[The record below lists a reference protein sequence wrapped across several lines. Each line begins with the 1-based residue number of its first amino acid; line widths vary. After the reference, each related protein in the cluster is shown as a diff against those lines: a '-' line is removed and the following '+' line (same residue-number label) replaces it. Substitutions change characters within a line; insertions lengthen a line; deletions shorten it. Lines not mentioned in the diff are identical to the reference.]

1 MWFDVIKMFVTIAQ
15 HKKEI
20 NIAQRERVSK
30 MYAEMSQLLVDTVK
44 ELKEDVYPQ
53 GKCAT
58 MWALSQDVLNYLQ
71 DKINEEELKMLHD
84 MLHSCSQL
92 EREYATRHNPDTINY
107 IFDAAGRLHALSIL
121 YSV

>member
-15 HKKEI
+15 HKKEQDL
-20 NIAQRERVSK
+20 AQRIRISK
-30 MYAEMSQLLVDTVK
+30 LYFEMSELLVNTVTD
-44 ELKEDVYPQ
+44 LRNNVYPQ

-58 MWALSQDVLNYLQ
+58 MWALSEDVLNYLQ
-71 DKINEEELKMLHD
+71 DKINDEELKMLHD

-92 EREYATRHNPDTINY
+92 EKEYATREDPETIKKM
-107 IFDAAGRLHALSIL
+107 FDAAGRLHSLSIL